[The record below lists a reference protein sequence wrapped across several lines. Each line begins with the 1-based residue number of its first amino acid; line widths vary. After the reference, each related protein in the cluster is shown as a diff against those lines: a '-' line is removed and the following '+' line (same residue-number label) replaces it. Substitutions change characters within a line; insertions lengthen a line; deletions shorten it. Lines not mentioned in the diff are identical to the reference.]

1 VTCASRVPVVWFLYL
16 RPNVL
21 ARCYLVAVA
30 AGQTRAHLCDFLWDG
45 PDDPRAALRWS
56 LTKLRPVVNDKSGAR
71 LEADRERV
79 QFLARGARVDVLR
92 VTDLLADGPGR
103 AGLEALEE
111 AATLLLRGE
120 FLDGLD
126 MPRCYRFHHW
136 CMAERERMG
145 ALRRQVL
152 GVLIARLKHHPERVL
167 PYARA
172 SVATDPLSEAAHAV
186 LVEVLAEGGRTKD
199 AEAHY
204 AHARDLLKR
213 ELAAPLNGELQR
225 SAIDWLP
232 KVRGS
237 GRSFRVARH
246 PEELAPP
253 GEASLRS
260 PAPFV
265 GHRAGRRKIGEI
277 LRSLAEPS
285 RKRMLVFLGEPGIG
299 KTRLL
304 QMAIDGA
311 TRIHARVI
319 SARCFEA
326 EMVRPYGIW
335 VDALRAVPPGLI
347 PEKSKQ
353 DLALLCPMPEVACPE
368 GGSRE
373 RLFGA
378 VVDLVEQLG
387 RERPL
392 IAAFDDLQWI
402 DEGSASLLHFAV
414 RTLGASSTLFVATAR
429 KDEVEDNPWA
439 KRLLQSLERERC
451 IDQVPLAPLDRD
463 ETAALLGPGTPPA
476 EVADVYRESGGNPLF
491 ILELAHAKR
500 SGGRTSGRTVEAL
513 IDERVGRLDAATR
526 EVIAYAAVIGR
537 EFRPEILAASL
548 GLPAAQ
554 LIGGIE
560 RLEHRGLLRPTLEE
574 HYDFCHDLVRQTT
587 YRRLSQPR
595 RRMIHRQIAAALSQA
610 AERDG
615 SLYGDL
621 VHHAAL
627 ADDCALAARACVAA
641 GDRCLRMFANSEAET
656 VAGRGLSYL
665 RDMPR
670 GADRTRLQVALL
682 NLRVQGAYHIFAT
695 VVPARSQV
703 ANLLTEI
710 QGAADDAEAFG
721 LSQDAAFA
729 YHLKAWLTW
738 RSNESDTAQ
747 AATLEAE
754 RTSRTAADATRCLHL
769 ANTGRCLLDVEA
781 DIERARRF
789 VQEAASLAAKLDLH
803 VVEIEWGL
811 GLIARWEG
819 DLDRAHRHM
828 ERAIT
833 LAASREDRWRQ
844 IECMLWLAK
853 IELELRR
860 YDEAIV
866 RSNEVIWLAERIGGA
881 NAPIAKALRFLA
893 DLHKSCSHAGPDVVT
908 CLVELRNFD
917 DKANLAY
924 FLNECARFELACGS
938 LDAAE
943 AHAREALAAARAVRR
958 TTEVAVAHAVLARI
972 AQAAGDS
979 GGLSQH
985 VAALT
990 SIGDPE
996 RLSARARS
1004 QMLALTPRPD
1014 DSNAHSNADKPRVDV
1029 VPQPQGG

>member
-1 VTCASRVPVVWFLYL
+1 
-16 RPNVL
+16 
-21 ARCYLVAVA
+21 
-30 AGQTRAHLCDFLWDG
+30 
-45 PDDPRAALRWS
+45 
-56 LTKLRPVVNDKSGAR
+56 
-71 LEADRERV
+71 
-79 QFLARGARVDVLR
+79 
-92 VTDLLADGPGR
+92 
-103 AGLEALEE
+103 
-111 AATLLLRGE
+111 
-120 FLDGLD
+120 
-126 MPRCYRFHHW
+126 
-136 CMAERERMG
+136 MAERDRLG
-145 ALRRQVL
+145 TLGRQVL
-152 GVLIARLKHHPERVL
+152 GALIERLKHDPERVL

-172 SVATDPLSEAAHAV
+172 LVAADPLSEAAHAV
-186 LVEVLAEGGRTKD
+186 LVRVLAEGGRTKD

-237 GRSFRVARH
+237 GRSFRVERLSEDLR
-246 PEELAPP
+246 PS
-253 GEASLRS
+253 GEAFLRS
-260 PAPFV
+260 AAPFV
-265 GHRAGRRKIGEI
+265 GHHAGRRKIDEI

-285 RKRMLVFLGEPGIG
+285 KRRMLVFLGEPGIG

-335 VDALRAVPPGLI
+335 VDALRAVPPDLI

-353 DLALLCPMPEVACPE
+353 DLALLCPMPEVGSPE
-368 GGSRE
+368 GGSRT

-378 VVDLVEQLG
+378 VVDLIERLG

-392 IAAFDDLQWI
+392 IVAFDDLQWI

-414 RTLGASSTLFVATAR
+414 RTHSPSSTLFVATAR

-451 IDQVPLAPLDRD
+451 IDKLPLAPLDRD
-463 ETAALLGPGTPPA
+463 ETAALLGPGTPQA
-476 EVADVYRESGGNPLF
+476 EIADVHRESGGNPLF

-526 EVIAYAAVIGR
+526 EVITYAAVIGR
-537 EFRPEILAASL
+537 EFRPEVLAASL
-548 GLPAAQ
+548 GLPAVQ

-560 RLEHRGLLRPTLEE
+560 RLERRGLLRPTLEE
-574 HYDFCHDLVRQTT
+574 HFDFCHDLVRQTT

-615 SLYGDL
+615 TLYGDL
-621 VHHAAL
+621 VHHAGL

-665 RDMPR
+665 QDMPR
-670 GADRTRLQVALL
+670 GPDRTRLRVALL
-682 NLRVQGAYHIFAT
+682 NLRVQGAFHIFAA
-695 VVPARSQV
+695 VAPAKSQV
-703 ANLLTEI
+703 ANLLAEI
-710 QGAADDAEAFG
+710 QGAADDAEALG

-738 RSNESDTAQ
+738 RSNESDTAH

-781 DIERARRF
+781 DIERARNF

-819 DLDRAHRHM
+819 DLHRARMHT
-828 ERAIT
+828 ERAVT

-844 IECMLWLAK
+844 IECMLWLGK
-853 IELELRR
+853 IEFELQQ

-866 RSNEVIWLAERIGGA
+866 HSNAVLRLAERIGGA

-893 DLHKSCSHAGPDVVT
+893 ELHKCCSYTGPDLLT

-924 FLNECARFELACGS
+924 FLNECALFELACGS
-938 LDAAE
+938 LDPAE
-943 AHAREALAAARAVRR
+943 VRARGRWLQRAPCVGPRKSLWRMQSSHELR
-958 TTEVAVAHAVLARI
+958 TPPGTML
-972 AQAAGDS
+972 DS
-979 GGLSQH
+979 
-985 VAALT
+985 T
-990 SIGDPE
+990 SI
-996 RLSARARS
+996 S
-1004 QMLALTPRPD
+1004 PR
-1014 DSNAHSNADKPRVDV
+1014 
-1029 VPQPQGG
+1029 